1 MLQILKREDKSP
13 YLAEI
18 AELGLSGNE
27 IAVSEAVDG
36 DLVLGYALYK
46 ISPEAIE
53 IYKISPQNDL
63 LLFDGIARSILFLAV
78 LKGVERAEFKLSD
91 LTEAKKLGFAD
102 ENGVLEDISSVFS
115 GCKGCKHNNEV

>member
-13 YLAEI
+13 YLDEI
-18 AELGLSGNE
+18 LKLGLSENE
-27 IAVSEAVDG
+27 IAISEAVDG
-36 DLVLGYALYK
+36 DSVLGYALYK

-63 LLFDGIARSILFLAV
+63 LLFDGIVRSILFLAV
-78 LKGVERAEFKLSD
+78 LKGVERAEFKLSN

-102 ENGVLEDISSVFS
+102 ENGILEDISSVFS
-115 GCKGCKHNNEV
+115 ECKGCKHNNEV

>member
-13 YLAEI
+13 YLAQI
-18 AELGLSGNE
+18 ADLGLSDSE
-27 IAVSEAVDG
+27 ISVSEAVDG

-53 IYKISPQNDL
+53 IFKISPQNDL

-78 LKGVERAEFKLSD
+78 LKGVERAKFKLND
-91 LTEAKKLGFAD
+91 LTEAKKLGFVND
-102 ENGVLEDISSVFS
+102 DGVLEDISSVFS